1 MWRIYARCS
10 RPNIDRRIGVPIAS
24 VAGGEIY
31 YEQAGQGEPLV
42 FASGL
47 NGVGRY
53 WKPQVALFSQH
64 FRVITYD
71 QRGTGQSDRIQREF
85 SLDQMAEEVVGLMDA
100 LKISKAHLVGMSTG
114 GAIGQTIAIVHPE
127 RVMKLAL
134 CSTWTHCDPWFRR
147 LFHARRDMY
156 LQAGPDLHSQFHPLF
171 LYSPDYVNA
180 HDAEIEE
187 ERKNAPTKSSPVEVS
202 VGRINALLNFD
213 RRASL
218 SQIRAETL
226 VLGCENDF
234 ITPGYFSEALART
247 IPGAKLIMYKSG
259 GHSFTTTR
267 AEQFNRDLMGFLRGT
282 A

>member
-1 MWRIYARCS
+1 MPMAAV
-10 RPNIDRRIGVPIAS
+10 G
-24 VAGGEIY
+24 GGEMY
-31 YEQAGQGEPLV
+31 YEDVGQGEPVV

-53 WKPQVALFSQH
+53 WKPQVPLFSKY

-71 QRGTGQSDRIQREF
+71 QRGTGQSDRIQRAF
-85 SLDQMAEEVVGLMDA
+85 SLDQMADELVGLLDT
-100 LKISKAHLVGMSTG
+100 LKIERAHIVGMSTG
-114 GAIGQTIAIVHPE
+114 GAIGQTIAIEHPE

-180 HDAEIEE
+180 HDAEIEA

-202 VGRINALLNFD
+202 VARIDALLKFD
-213 RRASL
+213 RRAGL
-218 SQIRAETL
+218 PTIKAETL
-226 VLGCENDF
+226 VMGSDSDF
-234 ITPGYFSEALART
+234 ITPSYFSEALAKA
-247 IPGAKLIMYKSG
+247 IPGAKLIMNKGG

-267 AEQFNRDLMGFLRGT
+267 AEQFNRELMAFLRPT

>member
-1 MWRIYARCS
+1 MPKA
-10 RPNIDRRIGVPIAS
+10 A
-24 VAGGEIY
+24 VAGGEIQ
-31 YEQAGQGEPLV
+31 YEDAGQGEPVV

-53 WKPQVALFSQH
+53 WRPQVALFSQH

-71 QRGTGQSDRIQREF
+71 QRGVGGSDRIQREF
-85 SLDQMAEEVVGLMDA
+85 SIDQMAAELVGLMDA
-100 LKISKAHLVGMSTG
+100 LNIPKAHIVGMSTG
-114 GAIGQTIAIVHPE
+114 GAIGQTVAIEHPE

-147 LFHARRDMY
+147 LFHARRDLY

-171 LYSPDYVNA
+171 LYSPDYVNE
-180 HDAEIEE
+180 HDAEIEQ

-213 RRASL
+213 RRAGL
-218 SQIRAETL
+218 AKIKAETL
-226 VLGCENDF
+226 VMGCENDF
-234 ITPGYFSEALART
+234 ITPSYFSQALAQA
-247 IPGAKLIMYKSG
+247 IPGARLVMFKSG

-267 AEQFNRDLMGFLRGT
+267 AEQFNRHLLAFLQG
-282 A
+282 AEYDISI